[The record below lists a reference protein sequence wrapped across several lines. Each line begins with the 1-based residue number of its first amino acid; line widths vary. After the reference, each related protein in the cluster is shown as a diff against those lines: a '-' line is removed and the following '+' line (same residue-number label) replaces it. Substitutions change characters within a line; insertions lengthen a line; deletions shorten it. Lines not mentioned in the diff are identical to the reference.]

1 MKKSFKVFKDI
12 FSISMVLIMVFSLS
26 ACKSDKVEKSEK
38 PKKLNIFLDT
48 TDIYS
53 SNVIK
58 FLIDDFKKNNED
70 FEIKL
75 NDVLGDKSN
84 IMETIN
90 LGNEIDVIFTNRN
103 TLIELSKN
111 GVLQDLQTVYEKQEI
126 SDRFYDIMASYG
138 RVGDKYYGIGVVPYS
153 VELLYN
159 KTYLEK
165 SKISNPTNLE
175 GWLDVLKQMNSKGVK
190 TPVVITEDIDVNGFF
205 FSLIASKVI
214 SIHEIEENY
223 DSGEEGYKKIK
234 DVQKIFDEFNSLAK
248 GKGITKN
255 TFESGNQQSIKSF
268 SNGDT
273 PLLISTS
280 YFNSQLNG
288 SDIGIIEDYN
298 NNSTY
303 GSNVPIIIN
312 SLVSVPI
319 NAKNQDNANNFIKYI
334 YSDQVQARVVG
345 KGIISGHK
353 NANNKVTGS
362 SQIMVKH
369 MENANDNSILILYN
383 FPEKMKNSILLA
395 VRRILDGN
403 YSTKEWEELLKQL
416 YK

>member
-214 SIHEIEENY
+214 SIHESEENY